1 MGYSGLLGPVAGIM
15 VADYFLI
22 RKTELD
28 VNSLY
33 HREGAYYYTKGI
45 NPRAIAALVLGV
57 TIALIGLF
65 VEPLHFLYD
74 YAWFVGFF
82 TSGLVYLAL
91 MKLAAP
97 AAIQERSEEVA

>member
-1 MGYSGLLGPVAGIM
+1 M

-28 VNSLY
+28 MNSLY
-33 HREGAYYYTKGI
+33 HREGAYDYTKGV
-45 NPRAIAALVLGV
+45 NPRAIVALALGV
-57 TIALIGLF
+57 TIALVGLF
-65 VEPLHFLYD
+65 YGPLHFLYD

-82 TSGLVYLAL
+82 SAGTVYLAL

-97 AAIQERSEEVA
+97 AAVPVRAEEVA